1 MTARQYVCAFAL
13 ALLLATAPVTG
24 LAQVTDIPPVNC
36 DAGPD
41 ALFGELERRGLHKEI
56 TLLSERGWV
65 LTIMVNPA
73 NGNWM
78 VVRGF
83 ANGCAHV
90 GDTGKEFFSHD
101 KGVDI

>member
-1 MTARQYVCAFAL
+1 MTTRQYVGAFAL
-13 ALLLATAPVTG
+13 ASLLAMVPASG
-24 LAQVTDIPPVNC
+24 LSQASNIPPVNC

-41 ALFGELERRGLHKEI
+41 ALFGELERRGLRKEI
-56 TLLSERGWV
+56 TLLSERGWA
-65 LTIMVNPA
+65 LTIMINHA